1 MSLPLLLLRV
11 HHRLISIWNQPK
23 SGWGQQSEPQPCT
36 AGPAWGDHF
45 FVVVLD
51 AHVVFER
58 ATKQCGSGGNED
70 NEKEETRDEASS
82 SAGCD
87 DNISHFLSASPFS
100 SLYHHH
106 HQPHDNSSSSSSQR
120 SNETGEKEE
129 AAAVIHRS
137 STTPKNTERQP
148 DDVVDYGWKS
158 IEELMCPTTL
168 YNNSCFKSGLTISEY
183 SCCRVPA
190 DGGTY

>member
-1 MSLPLLLLRV
+1 LVASTNHSNFLLIIR
-11 HHRLISIWNQPK
+11 QPQK
-23 SGWGQQSEPQPCT
+23 SGRAQQSEPKPCT
-36 AGPAWGDHF
+36 AGSACGGPF
-45 FVVVLD
+45 FSFWILVAKLGFRKSNQTNNADRV
-51 AHVVFER
+51 ETR
-58 ATKQCGSGGNED
+58 TTRKRRRGTKQYRRRWVG
-70 NEKEETRDEASS
+70 TTTFR
-82 SAGCD
+82 
-87 DNISHFLSASPFS
+87 ISRLRHRFS
-100 SLYHHH
+100 SLFYH